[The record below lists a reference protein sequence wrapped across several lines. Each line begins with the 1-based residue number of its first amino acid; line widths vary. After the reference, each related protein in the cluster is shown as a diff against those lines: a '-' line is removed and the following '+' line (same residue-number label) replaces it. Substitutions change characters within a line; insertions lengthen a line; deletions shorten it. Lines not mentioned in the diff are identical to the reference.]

1 MRLFCY
7 RRHIDNVSQSRP
19 SYMTY
24 SQPGIYPAAVAY
36 AGTTSA
42 ARAVTYPPQIST
54 QYQPNSIQENVLP
67 SIHDVSGMGEIKQID
82 ESCYS
87 NSYNF
92 GAHMMM
98 SEAIN
103 VQPEQVKPVI
113 KKEIGGS
120 PCDQAASVASENDL
134 KRALEQVFEYSQ
146 DADNDSEQPK
156 KRSRLVYESKSSS
169 PESNKLSGDERAEK
183 ENEQNCSGISEE
195 YSHED
200 IYLSNNKEQ
209 ILDHSVFQGNFQ
221 GQQTSVY

>member
-1 MRLFCY
+1 
-7 RRHIDNVSQSRP
+7 
-19 SYMTY
+19 
-24 SQPGIYPAAVAY
+24 
-36 AGTTSA
+36 
-42 ARAVTYPPQIST
+42 
-54 QYQPNSIQENVLP
+54 
-67 SIHDVSGMGEIKQID
+67 
-82 ESCYS
+82 
-87 NSYNF
+87 
-92 GAHMMM
+92 M

-183 ENEQNCSGISEE
+183 ESEQNCSGISEE